1 MKWVTLWKKQL
12 VTLRKDSWPNKIMA
26 NLKDIRDRIKS
37 VRSIQKV
44 TKAMK
49 MVAAAKMRKAQE
61 RMERARPYS
70 HRLTEVIHHLLPD
83 VDRELLSLLDIR
95 EIQRVG
101 YIVVT
106 SDRGLA
112 GSFNT
117 NVLKK
122 AQQEIEEIGKQNVD
136 LFCIGKKGRDHF
148 KRRDYNIVQSHIEF
162 WKDLDFPHAMKMGE
176 GIISHFIN
184 GEVDEIHVVYNEF
197 VNIATQ
203 SIQSERLLPLEYDDE
218 DRMAH
223 VDRLYEPSKEK
234 LVRSLIPRHLNI
246 QMWKYLLES
255 YASEQAARMVAM
267 ENATDNA
274 EDMIKDLSL
283 EFNKARQASI
293 TKEMLE
299 IVGGAEAL
307 K

>member
-12 VTLRKDSWPNKIMA
+12 MTLRKDSWPDQIMA

-37 VRSIQKV
+37 VKSIQKV

-49 MVAAAKMRKAQE
+49 MVAAAKMRKAQG
-61 RMERARPYS
+61 RMEQARPYT

-83 VDRELLSLLDIR
+83 IDRELLPLLDIR

-122 AQQEIEEIGKQNVD
+122 AQQEIDEIGKQKVD
-136 LFCIGKKGRDHF
+136 LFCIGKKAIDHF

-162 WKDLDFPHAMKMGE
+162 WNDLDFPHAMKMSE

-203 SIQSERLLPLEYDDE
+203 SIQSERLLPLEYDDK
-218 DRMAH
+218 DRIAH

>member
-12 VTLRKDSWPNKIMA
+12 MTLRKDSWPDQIMA

-37 VRSIQKV
+37 VKSIQKV

-61 RMERARPYS
+61 RMEQARPYT

-83 VDRELLSLLDIR
+83 IDRELLPLLDIR

-122 AQQEIEEIGKQNVD
+122 AQQEIDEIGKQKVD
-136 LFCIGKKGRDHF
+136 LFCIGKKAIDHF

-162 WKDLDFPHAMKMGE
+162 WNDLDFPHAMKMSE

-203 SIQSERLLPLEYDDE
+203 SIQSERLLPIEYDDE
-218 DRMAH
+218 NRMAL

-267 ENATDNA
+267 ENATENA

>member
-1 MKWVTLWKKQL
+1 M
-12 VTLRKDSWPNKIMA
+12 TLRKDSWPDQIMA

-37 VRSIQKV
+37 VKSIQKV

-49 MVAAAKMRKAQE
+49 MGAAAKMRKAQE
-61 RMERARPYS
+61 RMEQARPYT

-83 VDRELLSLLDIR
+83 IDRELLPLLDIR

-122 AQQEIEEIGKQNVD
+122 AQQEIDEIGKQKVD
-136 LFCIGKKGRDHF
+136 LFCIGKKAIDHF
-148 KRRDYNIVQSHIEF
+148 KRRNYNIVQSHIEF
-162 WKDLDFPHAMKMGE
+162 WNDLDFPHAMKMSE

-203 SIQSERLLPLEYDDE
+203 SIQSERLLPLEYDDK
-218 DRMAH
+218 DRIAH

-267 ENATDNA
+267 ENATENA

-299 IVGGAEAL
+299 IVSGAEAL